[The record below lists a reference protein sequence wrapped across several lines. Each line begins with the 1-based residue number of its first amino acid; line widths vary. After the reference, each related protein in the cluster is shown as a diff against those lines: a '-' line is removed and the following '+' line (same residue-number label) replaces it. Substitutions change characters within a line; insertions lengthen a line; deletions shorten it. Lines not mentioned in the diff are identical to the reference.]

1 MSLLAEKVGPIER
14 VESIVVSLPLVRPFE
29 TSFGVKREKTA
40 LLLKISSEGLVGWGE
55 CIASPD
61 PYYSYETIQT
71 ARHLIKDFLLLLLG
85 SSPSI
90 GDLLD
95 SFSRVRGHPMAKA
108 AVENALLDL
117 VARRKG
123 VPLHALLGAQ
133 KRRIPAGVSFGIQK
147 GTAGLLELV
156 EWAVGKKFHK
166 IKVKIKKG
174 KDLEI
179 LEAVRDRFPHI
190 NLMVDANAA
199 YSLDDLSLFREMD
212 RYNLLMIEQPLSYDD
227 LYHHALLQQELMT
240 PVCLDESVTSFDSA
254 ATAIAMGS
262 CRIINIKQGRVGGLI
277 ESSRIAEY
285 SRQRGIGVW
294 SGSVIETGIGRTFNM
309 HLQTLPGF
317 VFAGDNSGTVRAF
330 EEDITEPMPVLGDDG
345 CVELP
350 EGAGIAVRV
359 LEERVERYSIFRE
372 DSYRG
377 GR

>member
-71 ARHLIKDFLLLLLG
+71 ARHLIKDFLLPLLG
-85 SSPSI
+85 NSPSI
-90 GDLLD
+90 GELLD
-95 SFSRVRGHPMAKA
+95 SFRRVRGHPMAKA

-117 VARRKG
+117 IARRRG
-123 VPLHALLGAQ
+123 VPLHALFGAE

-147 GTAGLLELV
+147 DTAGLLELV
-156 EWAVGKKFHK
+156 AWAVGKKFHK

-179 LEAVRDRFPHI
+179 LEAVRSRFPHI
-190 NLMVDANAA
+190 NLMADANAD
-199 YSLDDLSLFREMD
+199 YSLDDLPLFREMD
-212 RYNLLMIEQPLSYDD
+212 HYRLLMIEQPLSYDD
-227 LYHHALLQQELMT
+227 LYHHALLQRELAT
-240 PVCLDESVTSFDSA
+240 PICLDESVTSFDSA

-285 SRQRGIGVW
+285 SLERGIGVW

-345 CVELP
+345 CVEIP
-350 EGAGIAVRV
+350 EGAGIGVRV
-359 LEERVERYSIFRE
+359 LEERVARYCIFRE
-372 DSYRG
+372 ESYRG
-377 GR
+377 MR